1 MRTLLWPFTT
11 FTLASKAVAYR
22 ARIIILHLR
31 AWHEEGIQVR
41 EYQVGNR
48 TRWHLRS
55 GPECLHWPTSTGVHR
70 DISPLFGTVV
80 PFLKKPQ
87 PVCFNHQVTLTSVVI
102 VRLVRDCQLYVTGH
116 PGSSIICIPS
126 QSLYQGDQ
134 YTPLSYS
141 TIEHLEPGLL
151 ILFLTVIYLT
161 LVFFFFLTQMVI
173 KNISLH
179 VILCMCKMRI
189 FTWLWMSD

>member
-1 MRTLLWPFTT
+1 MRTLLWPFTP

-41 EYQVGNR
+41 EYQVSSR

-55 GPECLHWPTSTGVHR
+55 GPESLHWPTSTGVHR
-70 DISPLFGTVV
+70 DIPPLSGTVHDCSC
-80 PFLKKPQ
+80 PEETPACLPQ
-87 PVCFNHQVTLTSVVI
+87 SPSNPDLSCDSKTGQ
-102 VRLVRDCQLYVTGH
+102 RLCQLFVTGH
-116 PGSSIICIPS
+116 PGSSIICKPS

-134 YTPLSYS
+134 YTALSYS

-161 LVFFFFLTQMVI
+161 LVFFF
-173 KNISLH
+173 
-179 VILCMCKMRI
+179 
-189 FTWLWMSD
+189 